1 MLMRVPFLFR
11 FRGGKKTATEP
22 RVQAVHKQV
31 AVPFDMEMSYS
42 EASNFEGTEDISD
55 EGEAFSSDTLE
66 VLTLMETVR

>member
-1 MLMRVPFLFR
+1 MNACVLFC
-11 FRGGKKTATEP
+11 FRGGKKAPTGS

-42 EASNFEGTEDISD
+42 EASIFKEVEDISNESD
-55 EGEAFSSDTLE
+55 DFSSDTLE